1 MEIKQVGITTNHF
14 QPGDAS
20 RIRMVVMHST
30 AARGPGD
37 YNYLRAGGSADR
49 PVSIHYYIDKAG
61 NVSQMVQDKDIAWQA
76 GLSSWMVDGRVVN
89 GCNLVSIGIELENL
103 NTGRDPYPQSQYNAA
118 LGLVQ
123 RLVAKYK
130 IPRRQLVR
138 HLDIAP
144 RRKTDPAGFPWER
157 FVAEVYGPP
166 PAPTPAAPPP
176 PPETMPTPEP
186 LPGPQQLRK
195 LLVDLAYRAA
205 ASSHAAGWPL
215 LKEAI
220 SKATGMPI
228 QGITPPPT
236 GDGQGEDEQQR
247 AVTVAGQLL
256 ILEAYGRDLFYASP
270 DHLDQVQRLSETP
283 AGPLRDALLQA
294 LFRSADPAKG
304 FRSDQAFHQFYL
316 NHMTE
321 IGVPIGPDH
330 VLPGGGKSCQH
341 FALDTLIWTGSAV
354 ARLSDLT
361 RDMYGSDPHQQWE
374 KDLRMV
380 VLNDLYNARTGRNFD
395 PTALFCKYAIR
406 NGMGAPMGKAEIQI
420 LEGHRLVAMPYAL
433 DVLYC
438 QIPGDG
444 DWRTVVIGELP
455 PGVLGDE
462 EDGMAKLSTLL
473 AQADPDDETPAV
485 LGEQQ
490 SVEDVLPQQIYTG
503 GLLGVETQEPQISD
517 ISASI
522 GAGGERRGTAI
533 DVLVVYPTIGPSS
546 DDISEAARPGATV
559 WHYYVDRTG
568 AILQLVGEA
577 QAAHAAGDASWQG
590 QGNIDARSLAVAVE
604 SAAGSVLSEEQAT
617 ALNWLLRDLMSRHNL
632 VRGQVIQGL
641 DLGVSAAIE
650 GWDRVLN

>member
-1 MEIKQVGITTNHF
+1 
-14 QPGDAS
+14 
-20 RIRMVVMHST
+20 
-30 AARGPGD
+30 
-37 YNYLRAGGSADR
+37 
-49 PVSIHYYIDKAG
+49 
-61 NVSQMVQDKDIAWQA
+61 MVQDKDIAWQA

-89 GCNLVSIGIELENL
+89 GCNPSRSASSWRTSTPAATPTRSLSITLHSGCV
-103 NTGRDPYPQSQYNAA
+103 R
-118 LGLVQ
+118 

-157 FVAEVYGPP
+157 FVDEVYGPP
-166 PAPTPAAPPP
+166 PAPTPAAPP
-176 PPETMPTPEP
+176 TA
-186 LPGPQQLRK
+186 PGDYADTRAAP
-195 LLVDLAYRAA
+195 RAA
-205 ASSHAAGWPL
+205 AAPQVAGRPGLPRGRLVTRRRLAAAEGGDL
-215 LKEAI
+215 EGHRDAD
-220 SKATGMPI
+220 

-247 AVTVAGQLL
+247 AVTIAGQLL

-294 LFRSADPAKG
+294 LFRNADPAKG

-361 RDMYGSDPHQQWE
+361 RDMYGADPHQQWE

-395 PTALFCKYAIR
+395 PTALFCNYAIR

-485 LGEQQ
+485 LGEEQ

-503 GLLGVETQEPQISD
+503 GLFGVETQEPQISD

-522 GAGGERRGTAI
+522 GAGGDRRGTAI

-559 WHYYVDRTG
+559 WHYYVDRIG

-590 QGNIDARSLAVAVE
+590 QGNIDVRSLAVAVE

-632 VRGQVIQGL
+632 VRGQIIQGL